1 MSVPVNQRTQGKLD
15 VCVKAHDLCCYTLHI
30 TRNKNVFDEAYKD
43 PLTDKIVECAIEI
56 HTLVWSA
63 NNVLVKDPASYEIRR
78 RMQDS
83 AASKCNILLSLIDLA
98 WGIFHLRASRVA
110 YWSKK
115 TIEVRNLIRAWR
127 DSDANRYKNK
137 FGM

>member
-63 NNVLVKDPASYEIRR
+63 NNVLVNKSRKGLIPKEKVDESYAAWRNH
-78 RMQDS
+78 
-83 AASKCNILLSLIDLA
+83 ASKGNS
-98 WGIFHLRASRVA
+98 FHLLQRMDS
-110 YWSKK
+110 YYKS
-115 TIEVRNLIRAWR
+115 LWR
-127 DSDANRYKNK
+127 E
-137 FGM
+137 